1 MIALDAPRPRDLPL
15 FGPLLRGGAVLT
27 LSLLGAAVVIV
38 GGQYALAAAGF
49 LALLLLAI
57 WQPRYGLYLF
67 FVLTLVFEPVHN
79 DRFMQPGYLA
89 QSNINTSVHVSF
101 VPFTPAELLLM
112 VLAGAVVARAAVQ
125 RRAPRGNQLIRPIC
139 LFLALII
146 LSVAYGTMRG
156 GSLTIALWETRT
168 LISGLVLALIVPELL
183 AEQRHVETLFN
194 VLIAGEIL
202 LALDLIWR
210 RHAVLAHATSA
221 ELVAAYAHDTPI
233 VMNTIVIL
241 LVARLVWPAS
251 RRQRLAALVLPL
263 LLYAESVTE
272 RRAGWAGLY
281 IALLMLA
288 LLIARYRRRLLI
300 WGVLPLALLFCGYL
314 AIFWNSNTT
323 LAQPVRAIRSISSPD
338 QRDLSSDN
346 YRILEAFDLR
356 INIKSAPV
364 TGLGFGRPFTFY
376 VPLPDL
382 SFWPFWHYITHN
394 GVFWIWMKMGPAGFI
409 AFLALI
415 AATIARGT
423 QLMRRAARTPAAPA
437 LTALIASA
445 IMAIVF
451 AYVDVSLTS
460 IRICALLGLAIG
472 VIGAWGKSPALIGE
486 SHAR

>member
-1 MIALDAPRPRDLPL
+1 MIALDAPRPRILPL
-15 FGPLLRGGAVLT
+15 PAPLLRSGAVLA
-27 LSLLGAAVVIV
+27 LSLLGAAAAII
-38 GGQYALAAAGF
+38 GGQYALAATGF
-49 LALLLLAI
+49 LALLLLAV

-67 FVLTLVFEPVHN
+67 FVLTLVFEPLHD
-79 DRFMQPGYLA
+79 DRFMLPGYLA
-89 QSNINTSVHVSF
+89 QNNINTSVHVSF

-112 VLAGAVVARAAVQ
+112 ALVGAVAVRAMVR
-125 RRAPRGNQLIRPIC
+125 RRAPGGNQLAGPIC
-139 LFLALII
+139 LFLALLIF
-146 LSVAYGTMRG
+146 SVAYGAIRG

-168 LISGLVLALIVPELL
+168 LISGLALALIIPELL
-183 AEQRHVETLFN
+183 AERRHVETLFN
-194 VLIAGEIL
+194 VLIVGEIA

-233 VMNTIVIL
+233 VMNTVIML
-241 LVARLVWPAS
+241 LVARLTWPAT
-251 RRQRLAALVLPL
+251 RRQRLAALALPL
-263 LLYAESVTE
+263 LLYAEGITE

-281 IALLMLA
+281 IALLMLM

-300 WGVLPLALLFCGYL
+300 WGVLPLALLFCGYT
-314 AIFWNSNTT
+314 AIFWNSNGT
-323 LAQPVRAIRSISSPD
+323 LAQPARAIRSLSSPD

-346 YRILEAFDLR
+346 YRILETFDIR
-356 INIKSAPV
+356 INIKSAPA

-382 SFWPFWHYITHN
+382 SFWPFWRYITHN
-394 GVFWIWMKMGPAGFI
+394 GVLWVWMKMGPAGFI

-423 QLMRRAARTPAAPA
+423 QLMRRAATTPAAPV
-437 LTALIASA
+437 LTALIAA
-445 IMAIVF
+445 MIMAIVF
-451 AYVDVSLTS
+451 SYVDVSLTS

-486 SHAR
+486 SRAR

>member
-1 MIALDAPRPRDLPL
+1 MIALDAPRPRILPL
-15 FGPLLRGGAVLT
+15 PAPLLRGSAVLV
-27 LSLLGAAVVIV
+27 LSLLGAAVAII

-67 FVLTLVFEPVHN
+67 FALTLVFEPVHN
-79 DRFMQPGYLA
+79 DRFMLPGYLT
-89 QSNINTSVHVSF
+89 QSNINTSMHISF
-101 VPFTPAELLLM
+101 VPFTPAELLLIAL
-112 VLAGAVVARAAVQ
+112 VGTVAARALAQ
-125 RRAPRGNQLIRPIC
+125 RRALRGNQLAGPIY
-139 LFLALII
+139 LFLALLI
-146 LSVAYGTMRG
+146 LSVAYGTIRG

-183 AEQRHVETLFN
+183 AERRHVETLFN
-194 VLIAGEIL
+194 VLIVGEIA

-210 RHAVLAHATSA
+210 RHTVLVHATSA

-233 VMNTIVIL
+233 VMNTVVML
-241 LVARLVWPAS
+241 LVARLVWPAT
-251 RRQRLAALVLPL
+251 RRQRLAALAVPL

-281 IALLMLA
+281 IALLVLV

-314 AIFWNSNTT
+314 TVFWNSNGT
-323 LAQPVRAIRSISSPD
+323 LAQPARAIRSISNPD

-346 YRILEAFDLR
+346 YRILEAFDIR

-364 TGLGFGRPFTFY
+364 VGLGFGRPFTFY

-394 GVFWIWMKMGPAGFI
+394 GVLWVWMKMGPAGFI

-415 AATIARGT
+415 AATITRGT
-423 QLMRRAARTPAAPA
+423 QLMRRAATMPAAPA
-437 LTALIASA
+437 LTALIAA
-445 IMAIVF
+445 VIMALTF

-486 SHAR
+486 SRAR